1 MPLLWSNQ
9 KIILKILIRKIINL
23 HNSTHKDCFNIRKCW
38 LFSYSF
44 LCCQREVSTR
54 FASLLYFCHGGRIG
68 ISCWYF
74 NSSVRLKR
82 FNSWNWL
89 SGALT
94 VKSIRLPTQKVNT
107 YNQYIENTSLP
118 EVLTQIVNVSKIPHY
133 FKSLRI
139 YWIRRRYLATCRAI
153 DGKEQTSGLN
163 QTKPMVRLYMSFN
176 SLMTG
181 KKILKVA
188 LLRSW

>member
-1 MPLLWSNQ
+1 MTRKGKWYSKGYGISNKDIISFPERIQSRSTERYCLNILSPKEISDSRLPLLWSNQ

-94 VKSIRLPTQKVNT
+94 VKKCCSRSRLDSLHRKSIHIINIL
-107 YNQYIENTSLP
+107 
-118 EVLTQIVNVSKIPHY
+118 KIPHY
-133 FKSLRI
+133 
-139 YWIRRRYLATCRAI
+139 
-153 DGKEQTSGLN
+153 
-163 QTKPMVRLYMSFN
+163 
-176 SLMTG
+176 
-181 KKILKVA
+181 LKY
-188 LLRSW
+188 